1 MVKASPRRTLR
12 NPRATSFLL
21 QDRELPRTNRRTSP
35 RRTAGSARES
45 CVFFGVVKKEGE
57 NFHHRHVQEERE
69 GESAKQEKTK
79 QRTRVKGRADHQLY
93 GRYQVPT

>member
-1 MVKASPRRTLR
+1 
-12 NPRATSFLL
+12 
-21 QDRELPRTNRRTSP
+21 
-35 RRTAGSARES
+35 
-45 CVFFGVVKKEGE
+45 VFFGVVKKEGE

-93 GRYQVPT
+93 GRYQVPTSKPRRPRRLNRWVTKSYASSRESCASAFVVVKSEAKSLV

>member
-1 MVKASPRRTLR
+1 
-12 NPRATSFLL
+12 
-21 QDRELPRTNRRTSP
+21 
-35 RRTAGSARES
+35 
-45 CVFFGVVKKEGE
+45 VFFGVVKKEGE

-69 GESAKQEKTK
+69 RECFKQEKTK